1 MDKRPA
7 KPVGDV
13 VRPASARKPSS
24 TARNS
29 APNSTSR
36 TKGPQA
42 SSKAAPPSS
51 THIPSL
57 APNERGAGRPL
68 SPELQSHFGTR
79 MHTDLSDVR
88 IHTDEAAARL
98 AADMRAKAYTVGKDI
113 VFGAQRYQ
121 PETRSG
127 ERLLAH
133 ELAHTAQ
140 ASDTA
145 AQAVSKSTDESE
157 RDADRVADTVTRGD
171 HATPRA
177 KATTTVQRQPLN
189 DTDAPKHEPLLD
201 RMLDK
206 ASPFLAAST
215 GSTTLNNFDT
225 GKSDLKPNHLAE
237 LRKTAQTI
245 AVLLRQYPNSTITI
259 IGHTDTVGTEARNL
273 ALGQARASAAA
284 DALEKFGVPA
294 AIVSTVSAGE
304 GPPQAVKTKDEVPNA
319 QNRRVEVRFDPK
331 ASPVPNIVPKLE
343 PKKQETPSIF
353 TQPPPPPMIDLRIH
367 PKDDDSKYPPGPYRH
382 DDAPPGM
389 WKPIPPAPKGTGPK
403 SPLDVIGEKII
414 DPVVDGVA
422 HGLSKDMRDKIKQ
435 AARDAVKSGIAKSA
449 RAAAEAA
456 GLKDPK
462 GLDAIEKATEAAI
475 QEKGTGGSNAP

>member
-7 KPVGDV
+7 KPIGDV
-13 VRPASARKPSS
+13 VRPASTRKQGGNAAS
-24 TARNS
+24 TS
-29 APNSTSR
+29 APR

-42 SSKAAPPSS
+42 TSKTTPKSSA
-51 THIPSL
+51 HIPAL
-57 APNERGAGRPL
+57 APNEHRAGRPL
-68 SPELQSHFGTR
+68 SPELQSRFGTR
-79 MHTDLSDVR
+79 MQTDLSDVR
-88 IHTDEAAARL
+88 IHADEAAARS
-98 AADMRAKAYTVGKDI
+98 AASMHAKAYTVGKDI

-140 ASDTA
+140 AKDTA
-145 AQAVSKSTDESE
+145 ASTVSKPTDDSE
-157 RDADRVADTVTRGD
+157 RDADRVADAVTRGD
-171 HATPRA
+171 RAAPRA
-177 KATTTVQRQPLN
+177 KASAAIQREPLN
-189 DTDAPKHEPLLD
+189 DKDASKHEPLLD

-245 AVLLRQYPNSTITI
+245 AVLLRQYPNSTVTI

-273 ALGQARASAAA
+273 ALGQARATAAA

-294 AIVSTVSAGE
+294 AIVTTTSAGE

-319 QNRRVEVRFDPK
+319 QNRRVDVRFDPK
-331 ASPVPNIVPKLE
+331 ASPIPSIVPKLE
-343 PKKQETPSIF
+343 PKKQDAPSIF
-353 TQPPPPPMIDLRIH
+353 TQPPPPPVIDLRIH
-367 PKDDDSKYPPGPYRH
+367 PHDDDKYPGGPYRH
-382 DDAPPGM
+382 DDAPPNM

-403 SPLDVIGEKII
+403 SVLDVIGEKII

-435 AARDAVKSGIAKSA
+435 AARDAVKSGVAKSA

-462 GLDAIEKATEAAI
+462 GLDAVEKATEAAI
-475 QEKGTGGSNAP
+475 QEKGRTQP

>member
-13 VRPASARKPSS
+13 VRPASARKQ
-24 TARNS
+24 TGNARNAASTS
-29 APNSTSR
+29 APHI
-36 TKGPQA
+36 KEPQA
-42 SSKAAPPSS
+42 ASKATPKSP
-51 THIPSL
+51 TRIPAL
-57 APNERGAGRPL
+57 GPNEHSQGRPL
-68 SPELQSHFGTR
+68 SPELQSRFATR

-88 IHTDEAAARL
+88 IHTDEASARS

-140 ASDTA
+140 ANDTA
-145 AQAVSKSTDESE
+145 APTVSKATDESE

-177 KATTTVQRQPLN
+177 KASAAIQREPLN
-189 DTDAPKHEPLLD
+189 DTEASKHEPLLD

-215 GSTTLNNFDT
+215 GSTTLSNFDT
-225 GKSDLKPNHLAE
+225 GKSDLKPNHIAE
-237 LRKTAQTI
+237 LRKTARTI
-245 AVLLRQYPNSTITI
+245 AVLLRQYPNSTVNI

-294 AIVSTVSAGE
+294 AIVSTTSAGE
-304 GPPQAVKTKDEVPNA
+304 GPVQAVKTKDEVPNA

-353 TQPPPPPMIDLRIH
+353 TQPPPPPIIDLRIH
-367 PKDDDSKYPPGPYRH
+367 PKLDDKYPGGPYRH
-382 DDAPPGM
+382 DDLPDL
-389 WKPIPPAPKGTGPK
+389 WKLPPPAPKGSGPK

-414 DPVVDGVA
+414 DPIVDGVA
-422 HGLSKDMRDKIKQ
+422 RGLSKDMRDKIKQ
-435 AARDAVKSGIAKSA
+435 AARDAVKSGIAKGA
-449 RAAAEAA
+449 RSAAEAA